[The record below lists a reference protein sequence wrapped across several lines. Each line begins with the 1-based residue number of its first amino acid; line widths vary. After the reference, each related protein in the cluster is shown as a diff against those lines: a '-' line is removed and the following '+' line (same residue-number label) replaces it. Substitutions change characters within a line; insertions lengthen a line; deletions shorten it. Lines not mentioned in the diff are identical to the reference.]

1 MTEQDVLDEG
11 SELPGLRELHRQD
24 RMPEDVRERLMR
36 RMRMPSAQAHADA
49 GLRQVSLDLAS
60 DLASHGG
67 GDTGPDPGLNRGGG
81 RDGDVDGAPPRLARP
96 RWASS
101 LVEGAGRVPGVHRRR
116 LGWGLGAAALVAAGM
131 ALFIGAPALRFGVE
145 PQAASDTPI
154 SSESAG
160 GASGPDRTIP
170 DELRVVGWLEQ
181 GSLKRLAVPG
191 TEARGACRF
200 GFHLRPLTVDSNAV
214 LRVEYPRCRI
224 PETLANANGGCVK
237 VTAEGRL
244 AADGHLEA
252 KRVMAQFVQCQP

>member
-36 RMRMPSAQAHADA
+36 RMRMPSAEAHAGA
-49 GLRQVSLDLAS
+49 GLRQVSLDVGPDGGS
-60 DLASHGG
+60 DK
-67 GDTGPDPGLNRGGG
+67 GPDPDPSLDLDL
-81 RDGDVDGAPPRLARP
+81 DGVPPRLARP

-101 LVEGAGRVPGVHRRR
+101 LVEGAEREPGAHRRR
-116 LGWGLGAAALVAAGM
+116 LGWGLGAAALVAAGL

-145 PQAASDTPI
+145 PQQAPSDTPI

-160 GASGPDRTIP
+160 GASGPDRTTP

-181 GSLKRLAVPG
+181 GTLKRLAVPG

-252 KRVMAQFVQCQP
+252 RRLMAQFVQCQP

>member
-36 RMRMPSAQAHADA
+36 RMRMPSAEAGADA
-49 GLRQVSLDLAS
+49 GGKPV
-60 DLASHGG
+60 
-67 GDTGPDPGLNRGGG
+67 GPDPGPELGFKRGGE
-81 RDGDVDGAPPRLARP
+81 RDRDVDGVTPRLARP
-96 RWASS
+96 RWAPSS
-101 LVEGAGRVPGVHRRR
+101 VEGAERQPGALRRR

-145 PQAASDTPI
+145 PQHAPSDTPI

-160 GASGPDRTIP
+160 GASSPDRTTP
-170 DELRVVGWLEQ
+170 GELRVVGWLEQ
-181 GSLKRLAVPG
+181 GSLKRLPIPG
-191 TEARGACRF
+191 KDARGACRF
-200 GFHLRPLTVDSNAV
+200 GFRLRPLTVDSNAV

-224 PETLANANGGCVK
+224 PETLTDASGGCVK

-252 KRVMAQFVQCQP
+252 KRVVGQLVQCQP

>member
-24 RMPEDVRERLMR
+24 RMPEDVRERLTR
-36 RMRMPSAQAHADA
+36 RMRMPSAGAHADA
-49 GLRQVSLDLAS
+49 GLRQVGPDTGLDLR
-60 DLASHGG
+60 GG
-67 GDTGPDPGLNRGGG
+67 GD
-81 RDGDVDGAPPRLARP
+81 RDVAGVPPRLARP
-96 RWASS
+96 RWAPS
-101 LVEGAGRVPGVHRRR
+101 LVEGAEREPGAHRRR
-116 LGWGLGAAALVAAGM
+116 LGWGLGAATLVAAGM

-145 PQAASDTPI
+145 PQQAPSDTLI

-160 GASGPDRTIP
+160 SASGPDRTTP

-200 GFHLRPLTVDSNAV
+200 GFRLRPLTVDSNAT

-237 VTAEGRL
+237 VTAEGRR

>member
-1 MTEQDVLDEG
+1 MTDLDVLDEG
-11 SELPGLRELHRQD
+11 SELPELRELHRQD

-36 RMRMPSAQAHADA
+36 RMRMPSAQARADA
-49 GLRQVSLDLAS
+49 ELRQAG
-60 DLASHGG
+60 A
-67 GDTGPDPGLNRGGG
+67 DTGFESGRDPGTDA
-81 RDGDVDGAPPRLARP
+81 DGVPRKLARP
-96 RWASS
+96 RWAPS
-101 LVEGAGRVPGVHRRR
+101 LVEGTEREPGAHRRR

-145 PQAASDTPI
+145 PREPPSDTPI

-160 GASGPDRTIP
+160 GASAPDRTIA

-181 GSLKRLAVPG
+181 GSLKSLAVPG

-200 GFHLRPLTVDSNAV
+200 GFRLRPLTVDSNAV

-224 PETLANANGGCVK
+224 PEALTNPNGGCVK
-237 VTAEGRL
+237 VTAEGRV